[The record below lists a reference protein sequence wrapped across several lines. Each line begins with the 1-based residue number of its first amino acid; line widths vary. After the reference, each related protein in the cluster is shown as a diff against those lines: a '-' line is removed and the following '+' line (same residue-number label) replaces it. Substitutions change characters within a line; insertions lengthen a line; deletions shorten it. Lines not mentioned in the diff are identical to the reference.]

1 MEKFTD
7 TIRSLNEKLVAGQ
20 VTSVELVEEAIR
32 RIKAENDVI
41 NAVITLDEENALAK
55 AKASDEKGY
64 SSDRPLQGI
73 PIGLKDNI
81 LTNGVTTT
89 EASKMLADFVPIYD
103 ATVTEKL
110 AEAGAINIAK
120 LNMDE
125 FAMGGSA
132 KEVVEAEGLVQL
144 SDPAQLLPLI
154 TEILD
159 NNQQSI
165 DDYKAGKKKATGFLV
180 GQIMKATK
188 GQANPQVVNQLLT
201 EELDKR

>member
-32 RIKAENDVI
+32 RIKADNDVI

-81 LTNGVTTT
+81 LTNCVTTT
-89 EASKMLADFVPIYD
+89 AASKMLADFVPIYD

-110 AEAGAINIAK
+110 ALEYNSV
-120 LNMDE
+120 N
-125 FAMGGSA
+125 
-132 KEVVEAEGLVQL
+132 L
-144 SDPAQLLPLI
+144 SF
-154 TEILD
+154 E
-159 NNQQSI
+159 
-165 DDYKAGKKKATGFLV
+165 KF
-180 GQIMKATK
+180 
-188 GQANPQVVNQLLT
+188 NPSLFPTVTTSYLA
-201 EELDKR
+201 

>member
-89 EASKMLADFVPIYD
+89 AASKMLADFVPIYD

-125 FAMGGSA
+125 FAMGGSN
-132 KEVVEAEGLVQL
+132 ETSHFGPVR
-144 SDPAQLLPLI
+144 
-154 TEILD
+154 
-159 NNQQSI
+159 
-165 DDYKAGKKKATGFLV
+165 
-180 GQIMKATK
+180 
-188 GQANPQVVNQLLT
+188 NPFDTDRVPGGSSGGSAV
-201 EELDKR
+201 

>member
-55 AKASDEKGY
+55 AKASDEQGY

-89 EASKMLADFVPIYD
+89 AASKMLADFVPIYD

-201 EELDKR
+201 EELAKR

>member
-1 MEKFTD
+1 MH
-7 TIRSLNEKLVAGQ
+7 Q
-20 VTSVELVEEAIR
+20 VEEAIR

-89 EASKMLADFVPIYD
+89 EASKMLADFVPISD